1 MTPHQ
6 TLAVAA
12 RLFAIWLAFY
22 ITREFFWFITSDHQR
37 SRPYEIAIMTIVGLL
52 ALLLLVVL
60 WFFPKSIARGLLT
73 LSTDVPADPS
83 TPRVWLTVGSS
94 LIGLW
99 LLASAVPAL
108 LRNSWV
114 MYAFGSEYGNKA
126 ALIDSVLYYV
136 VQCLIGLVLIF
147 GANGIARLIWWA
159 RNAGTGEPSKYLVG
173 DDTEEARA
181 PHHGR

>member
-12 RLFAIWLAFY
+12 RLFAIWLALY
-22 ITREFFWFITSDHQR
+22 LARELFWFISSDHQKNH
-37 SRPYEIAIMTIVGLL
+37 PYDIAVMTILGLFGV
-52 ALLLLVVL
+52 LLLVVL

-73 LSTDVPADPS
+73 LSTDVAGEPS
-83 TPRVWLTVGSS
+83 PPRMWLAVGSS

-99 LLASAVPAL
+99 LVASAVPAL

-126 ALIDSVLYYV
+126 ALIDSVAYYI
-136 VQCLIGLVLIF
+136 VQCLVGAALIF
-147 GANGIARLIWWA
+147 GANGIAKLIWWA
-159 RNAGTGEPSKYLVG
+159 RTTGTAEPSNNVVES
-173 DDTEEARA
+173 DAEEARA